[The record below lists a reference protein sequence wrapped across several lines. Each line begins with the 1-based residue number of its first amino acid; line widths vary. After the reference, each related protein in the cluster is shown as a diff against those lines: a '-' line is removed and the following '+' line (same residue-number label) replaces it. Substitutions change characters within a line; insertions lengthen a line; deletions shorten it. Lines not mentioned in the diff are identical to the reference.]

1 LFADTWD
8 NPASEAIGQAETA
21 ADNERRN
28 AVKHSRKNSSYPPGT
43 EYALCNAQAQ
53 LMSAVVGVLSESM
66 VEAMK
71 SFYKLRTAYKT
82 LEGLQQTV
90 DQVVAKRGVQ
100 QAPQQQEVDTDS
112 SDDEFLEVRSVQS
125 NESDSPR
132 PPPVDTKNKLERR
145 STRDA
150 VEILDVFIESGT
162 SLCFGILLLFISLIP
177 PALTRLLS
185 VLGFRGG
192 RVNVNAP
199 SKPQLTFVD
208 RERGIKTLWN
218 ATKFDNI
225 HGALATVIIL
235 NYYSGITQ
243 FSDIVEEDPAKGGY
257 PKARCVAALRKA
269 RAQHPKSL
277 LWIIEE
283 ARMEAVN
290 YQLHKAIEMLDL
302 ERKPQMKLVQT
313 YLAHFVY

>member
-1 LFADTWD
+1 
-8 NPASEAIGQAETA
+8 
-21 ADNERRN
+21 
-28 AVKHSRKNSSYPPGT
+28 
-43 EYALCNAQAQ
+43 
-53 LMSAVVGVLSESM
+53 MSAVVGVLSESM

-90 DQVVAKRGVQ
+90 DQVVAKRGTQ
-100 QAPQQQEVDTDS
+100 QAAQQQEADTDS
-112 SDDEFLEVRSVQS
+112 SDDEFMEVRSVQS

-132 PPPVDTKNKLERR
+132 PPPVETESKLARR
-145 STRDA
+145 TTRDA
-150 VEILDVFIESGT
+150 VEVLDVFIESGT

-192 RVNVNAP
+192 EMNIKALF
-199 SKPQLTFVD
+199 KLQLTLVD
-208 RERGIKTLWN
+208 RERGIRTLWN

-243 FSDIVEEDPAKGGY
+243 FSDIVETDPAKGGY
-257 PKARCVAALRKA
+257 PKARCEAALRKA

-290 YQLHKAIEMLDL
+290 YQLHKAIGMLDL
-302 ERKPQMKLVQT
+302 QRKPQMKSVQASLT
-313 YLAHFVY
+313 QFMH